1 METQQSCLKSSL
13 GYLLNSAQATVQRTL
28 LHAFKD
34 AGYDITVEQW
44 TVLVHLWEQDG
55 VSQQE
60 LSLATGKDN
69 ASICRLIDSLEKRHL
84 VVRIPNKS
92 DRRINDIYTTS
103 TAKSIQSD
111 LVRIAEET
119 FSVLLAGVS
128 LADKEAFYSVLKT
141 LSE

>member
-13 GYLLNSAQATVQRTL
+13 GYLLNSAQSTVQRRL

-55 VSQQE
+55 VSQHE
-60 LSLATGKDN
+60 LSMATGKDN
-69 ASICRLIDSLEKRHL
+69 ASICRLIDSLEKRNL
-84 VVRIPNKS
+84 VVRVPNKN
-92 DRRINDIYTTS
+92 DRRINDIYMTS
-103 TAKSIQSD
+103 SAKSIRTD
-111 LVRIAEET
+111 LINIAEET
-119 FSVLLAGVS
+119 FSALLNGVNQSDKDS
-128 LADKEAFYSVLKT
+128 LYSVLKV

>member
-1 METQQSCLKSSL
+1 MEIQQSCLKSSL
-13 GYLLNSAQATVQRTL
+13 GYLLNSAQSAVQRKL

-44 TVLVHLWEQDG
+44 TLLVHLWEQDG

-60 LSLATGKDN
+60 LSIATGKDN

-103 TAKSIQSD
+103 TAKSIKDD
-111 LVRIAEET
+111 LVKIAEET
-119 FSVLLAGVS
+119 FSMLLSEVNHE
-128 LADKEAFYSVLKT
+128 DKETFYSVLKV

>member
-1 METQQSCLKSSL
+1 MEIHQSCLKSSL
-13 GYLLNSAQATVQRTL
+13 GYLLNSAQSTVQRTL

-44 TVLVHLWEQDG
+44 TVLVHLWEKDG

-84 VVRIPNKS
+84 VVRIPNKN
-92 DRRINDIYTTS
+92 DRRINDIHTTS
-103 TAKSIQSD
+103 TAKSIQHD
-111 LVRIAEET
+111 LVRIAEDT
-119 FSVLLAGVS
+119 FSLLLIGVS
-128 LADKEAFYSVLKT
+128 QSDKETFYSVLKL

>member
-13 GYLLNSAQATVQRTL
+13 GYLLNIAQSTVQRRL

-69 ASICRLIDSLEKRHL
+69 ASICRLIDSLEKRNL
-84 VVRIPNKS
+84 VVRVPNKS
-92 DRRINDIYTTS
+92 DRRINDIYMTS
-103 TAKSIQSD
+103 AAKSIRTDLVQIAEDTFSDLLNNVNQSD
-111 LVRIAEET
+111 KET
-119 FSVLLAGVS
+119 
-128 LADKEAFYSVLKT
+128 FYSVLKT

>member
-1 METQQSCLKSSL
+1 MEIHQSCLKGSL
-13 GYLLNSAQATVQRTL
+13 GYLLNSAQSIVQRAL
-28 LHAFKD
+28 LHAFKE

-69 ASICRLIDSLEKRHL
+69 ASICRLIDSLEKRNL
-84 VVRIPNKS
+84 VVRIPNKT
-92 DRRINDIYTTS
+92 DRRINDIYTTNN
-103 TAKSIQSD
+103 AKHIRPE

-119 FSVLLAGVS
+119 FANLLINVNDEDRHTFYNVLRIVS
-128 LADKEAFYSVLKT
+128 E
-141 LSE
+141 

>member
-1 METQQSCLKSSL
+1 MEIHQSCLKSSL
-13 GYLLNSAQATVQRTL
+13 GYLLNSAQSTVQRKL

-92 DRRINDIYTTS
+92 DRRINDIHTTS
-103 TAKSIQSD
+103 TAKSIRMD
-111 LVRIAEET
+111 LVKIAEDTFSEILNDVNQVDKET
-119 FSVLLAGVS
+119 FYTVLRL
-128 LADKEAFYSVLKT
+128 

>member
-1 METQQSCLKSSL
+1 MEVNHSCLKSSL
-13 GYLLNSAQATVQRTL
+13 GYLLNSAQATVQRAL
-28 LHAFKD
+28 LHAIKE

-60 LSLATGKDN
+60 LSFATGKDN
-69 ASICRLIDSLEKRHL
+69 ASICRLIDSLEKRNL
-84 VVRIPNKS
+84 VVRIPNKT
-92 DRRINDIYTTS
+92 DRRINDIYTTN
-103 TAKSIQSD
+103 TAKQIRPE

-119 FSVLLAGVS
+119 FANLLINVNDEDRQTFYNVLRV
-128 LADKEAFYSVLKT
+128 